1 MPKNTTP
8 EKTADGG
15 LPSTDL
21 CAFFHETENLYII
34 KDTAGGIRQVMMLN
48 DRTKRWGL
56 FVVGD
61 AEPYDTDQ
69 YRHDLLE
76 RNQIRIANSQDH

>member
-1 MPKNTTP
+1 MSENTTP
-8 EKTADGG
+8 ENTPDGG

-21 CAFFHETENLYII
+21 LAFFHETENLYII
-34 KDTAGGIRQVMMLN
+34 KDDAGEIRQVMMFN
-48 DRTKRWGL
+48 DRTKKWGL

-76 RNQIRIANSQDH
+76 RHQIRIANSQDR